1 MEFESRLKNN
11 NTQIICEDPLIKTI
25 DNFLD
30 NETCTHFINIAKD
43 KLQQALVSTN
53 TQGVISKGR
62 TGKNCWID
70 HNYDQKTLEV
80 ATRIA
85 SIVGLPLQNAEK
97 YQFIYYDTNQEYRSH
112 MDSWDHDDSDK
123 SKRCMKFGGQRMFT
137 ALGYLNNV
145 LEGGETKFT
154 KQNISVT
161 PNIGKLLIFQNVF
174 PGTNKR
180 QPLSEHAGCPV
191 LKGEKWGFNLWFRE
205 DNFKKIVPYSIKIF
219 NDLESENKDEIET
232 ETETETIETKII
244 SKFENETT
252 ETKIISEFDND
263 IVKIYNNVISKE
275 DFNNFEIELGK
286 HYFNTNVTEKQVIWL
301 NNKKFPNLI
310 KKIEN
315 LTNESSEF
323 FEKICFVKYPPNFVH
338 GYHFDAF
345 STNSKSSKAFT
356 EKRGQRLRTITGF
369 ITEDVSYTFR
379 SKLHFD
385 FKKDSLL
392 FYNNINNS
400 SIDRIEQ
407 LSKSIKNN
415 SCNSVIIFNIYVRQF
430 NNCKKIN
437 PSFKNAEIINNIQ
450 EIETNNNNIDNKID
464 NKIDIKNINYSDIL
478 DEIYTK
484 FSDKTISKRGYKTID
499 FGSIKPD
506 YWQMIIN
513 SVLQIKSV
521 RTSTGILNEKYL
533 TETYEFDEY
542 HPIIIEEVF
551 TKKAINL
558 ISNFYADGIINNQ
571 FKLGDRQSK
580 RFKTRNDPY
589 SRIIQ
594 YELLPLVEKFTKKK
608 LRPTYTYLSCYIK
621 GSDLPAHGDNPNCE
635 FTVSYLLDKPKNSS
649 WNIYFH
655 KNKQKK
661 HCGGRSSFTPNI
673 DECIAC
679 DCNKGG
685 LMCFKGQDHLHFR
698 DTLKH
703 DYYNLL
709 LLHYVTIDNIE
720 ADEQVFI

>member
-1 MEFESRLKNN
+1 
-11 NTQIICEDPLIKTI
+11 
-25 DNFLD
+25 
-30 NETCTHFINIAKD
+30 
-43 KLQQALVSTN
+43 
-53 TQGVISKGR
+53 
-62 TGKNCWID
+62 
-70 HNYDQKTLEV
+70 LE
-80 ATRIA
+80 
-85 SIVGLPLQNAEK
+85 
-97 YQFIYYDTNQEYRSH
+97 
-112 MDSWDHDDSDK
+112 
-123 SKRCMKFGGQRMFT
+123 
-137 ALGYLNNV
+137 
-145 LEGGETKFT
+145 
-154 KQNISVT
+154 
-161 PNIGKLLIFQNVF
+161 
-174 PGTNKR
+174 
-180 QPLSEHAGCPV
+180 
-191 LKGEKWGFNLWFRE
+191 GEKWGFNLWFRE
-205 DNFKKIVPYSIKIF
+205 DDFKKIVPYSIKNLNIPK
-219 NDLESENKDEIET
+219 SENKDKTDT
-232 ETETETIETKII
+232 ETDEETIETKII
-244 SKFENETT
+244 SKFENETI
-252 ETKIISEFDND
+252 ETIETDEETNIISEFEND
-263 IVKIYNNVISKE
+263 VVKIYNNVISEE
-275 DFNNFEIELGK
+275 DFSNFEIELGK
-286 HYFNTNVTEKQVIWL
+286 NYFNTNISKKETIWV
-301 NNKKFPNLI
+301 NNKKFPNFI
-310 KKIEN
+310 KKIEK
-315 LTNESSEF
+315 LTNESSDF

-345 STNSKSSKAFT
+345 STNSNSSKAFT

-385 FKKDSLL
+385 FKKGSLL
-392 FYNNINNS
+392 FYNNIHNS

-415 SCNSVIIFNIYVRQF
+415 SSNSVIIFNIYVRQF
-430 NNCKKIN
+430 DNLKKIN
-437 PSFKNAEIINNIQ
+437 PSCNIFNNISNDISNDISNNNIQ
-450 EIETNNNNIDNKID
+450 KFENNNR
-464 NKIDIKNINYSDIL
+464 IDIKNINYTEIL

-484 FSDKTISKRGYKTID
+484 FSDKTISKQGYKTID
-499 FGSIKPD
+499 FGSIRSN
-506 YWQMIIN
+506 YWQKIIN
-513 SVLQIKSV
+513 SVLQIKSI

-542 HPIIIEEVF
+542 HPIIIEDVF

-655 KNKQKK
+655 KDKQKR

-673 DECIAC
+673 DDCIAC

-698 DTLKH
+698 DTLEY

-709 LLHYVTIDNIE
+709 LLHYVAIDNTE
-720 ADEQVFI
+720 ADEQVFIEPI